1 MSRRILSA
9 LALVLASTPL
19 FAQILFAQTGDCI
32 NAVSQQEM
40 NLCAEAEWQVAD
52 AELNRAYK
60 AVVASMREMDEYL
73 PPELQGAEDA
83 LRTAQRAWITYRD
96 GNCTVS
102 GFPMRGGSAEP
113 LLVYGCLRR
122 MTENRTYEL
131 WDLLNY

>member
-1 MSRRILSA
+1 MSCRVLSA
-9 LALVLASTPL
+9 LTLVLAASPL
-19 FAQILFAQTGDCI
+19 FAQTNDCI

-40 NLCAEAEWQVAD
+40 NLCAEADWQVAD

-60 AVVASMREMDEYL
+60 AVVAEMRAMDASL
-73 PPELQGAEDA
+73 PVELQGAEAA

-96 GNCTVS
+96 GNCEVS

-113 LLVYGCLRR
+113 LLVYGCLRQ
-122 MTENRTYEL
+122 MTENRTAEL